1 MRRIATTVIA
11 AALLLGAHS
20 ALAVSAG
27 DPQDTPKGL
36 DVARSSIRT
45 VQVDHGVFR
54 DRLAV
59 STYKAFD
66 LSDGKGSFYWQI
78 DSYGTAS
85 VDYVVYMFGDP
96 NATPP
101 RPLLCLVRSTNPD
114 RPFRAYVHVAAT
126 HTRVVCGLPAR
137 DLHTTKSVRWRLAG
151 RLHGV
156 IDRAPDTGWYG
167 G

>member
-11 AALLLGAHS
+11 AALLLGATS
-20 ALAVSAG
+20 ALAANAG

-36 DVARSSIRT
+36 DIATSSIRT
-45 VQVDHGVFR
+45 VKIDHGVFR

-59 STYKAFD
+59 STFKAFD

-78 DSYGTAS
+78 DSYGSAS
-85 VDYVVYMFGDP
+85 VDYVAYMFGDP

-101 RPLLCLVRSTNPD
+101 RPLLCLVRSTNPQ

-126 HTRVVCGLPAR
+126 NTRVVCGLPAR
-137 DLHTTKSVRWRLAG
+137 DLHMTKSVRWRLAG
-151 RLHGV
+151 RLHGA

>member
-1 MRRIATTVIA
+1 MRRIAITVIA
-11 AALLLGAHS
+11 ATLLLGAHS
-20 ALAVSAG
+20 AFAASAG

-45 VQVDHGVFR
+45 VKIDEGAFR

-78 DSYGTAS
+78 DSYGSAS
-85 VDYVVYMFGDP
+85 VDYVAYMFGDP

-101 RPLLCLVRSTNPD
+101 RPLLCLVRSTNPK

-126 HTRVVCGLPAR
+126 NTRVVCGLPAR

-156 IDRAPDTGWYG
+156 TDRAPDSGWNG